1 MDFKFFINEQ
11 LQPEAKF
18 SMGHEAIGRWLS
30 EELREN
36 RDAIEALLQTITKIE
51 KNDIQKKTIE
61 GKEFILRIDRDEV
74 EIIAL
79 VLDGDAP
86 SDEDIQ
92 DDIPEDTN
100 LYNEEMRSECGLPDF
115 KYAVESWLVFIAQQT
130 STPARS

>member
-1 MDFKFFINEQ
+1 MDFKFFTNEQ
-11 LQPEAKF
+11 QQPEAKF
-18 SMGHEAIGRWLS
+18 SMGHEAIGRWLT
-30 EELREN
+30 EELGVS
-36 RDAIEALLQTITKIE
+36 RDSIEALLQTITKIE
-51 KNDIQKKTIE
+51 KNDIQKKSIE

-79 VLDGDAP
+79 ALDGDTS
-86 SDEDIQ
+86 SDADMQ

-130 STPARS
+130 STPPRS

>member
-1 MDFKFFINEQ
+1 MDFKFFTNDQ
-11 LQPEAKF
+11 LQLEAKF
-18 SMGHEAIGRWLS
+18 SMGHEAIGRWLT
-30 EELREN
+30 EELGKN
-36 RDAIEALLQTITKIE
+36 RDAIETLLQTIAKIE
-51 KNDIQKKTIE
+51 KNEIQDESIE
-61 GKEFILRIDRDEV
+61 GKDFVLRLHKDEV

-79 VLDGDAP
+79 TFIGDAC
-86 SDEDIQ
+86 SDFDDQ